1 MSNQRNIFLI
11 GLVLVI
17 IVIIAG
23 IFWVKTYST
32 PKKVPEIHGFLL
44 PETKGVPP
52 FALQKADGSSF
63 TEKNFMGHWNFVFFG
78 YTNCPDIC
86 PMTLN
91 VLNQAWQKLAAE
103 HDKAGK
109 SLTDDLQ
116 VVFISVDPSRD
127 DLAKMQQYVNYFNPA
142 FLGVTGNDKQLALI
156 SKYFGI
162 VYEKV
167 ANKEDSADNYLVN
180 HGSAIIIINPKG
192 EYQGVFS
199 APHEAHNIA
208 TDFAKIKAYWE

>member
-167 ANKEDSADNYLVN
+167 
-180 HGSAIIIINPKG
+180 
-192 EYQGVFS
+192 VFS

>member
-1 MSNQRNIFLI
+1 
-11 GLVLVI
+11 
-17 IVIIAG
+17 
-23 IFWVKTYST
+23 
-32 PKKVPEIHGFLL
+32 
-44 PETKGVPP
+44 
-52 FALQKADGSSF
+52 
-63 TEKNFMGHWNFVFFG
+63 MGHWNFVFFG